1 MVVMMFWVGLMV
13 GLMML
18 MHVFFADGAGAF
30 LLMVLMLM
38 FQVGW
43 VYDAFC

>member
-1 MVVMMFWVGLMV
+1 MVAMMFRVGLMV

-18 MHVFFADGAGAF
+18 MHVFVADGAGAF
-30 LLMVLMLM
+30 LLMVLMLI
-38 FQVGW
+38 QVGW

>member
-13 GLMML
+13 VMMML
-18 MHVFFADGAGAF
+18 MHVF
-30 LLMVLMLM
+30 LLMVLMLI
-38 FQVGW
+38 QVGW